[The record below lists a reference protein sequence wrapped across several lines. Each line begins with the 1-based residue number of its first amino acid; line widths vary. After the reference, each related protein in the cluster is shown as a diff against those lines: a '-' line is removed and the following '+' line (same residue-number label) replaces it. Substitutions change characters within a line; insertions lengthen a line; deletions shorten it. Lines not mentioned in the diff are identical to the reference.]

1 MTDIIGIAYC
11 SKPVG
16 FSFKTVDEILTVSQ
30 RNNLQ
35 AALTGAL
42 VYDNN
47 NYLQWLEGE
56 PLKVRA
62 VVERIFQDDRHTDIK
77 LLTVNKLK
85 GRWFPD
91 WNMTAAVTQDET
103 LRGLKLVPHLSL
115 ANFDPQDWSEAD
127 IVSFMNALSDYLTR
141 RPAPKSE
148 LMPDNGSQRPRR
160 VDPLSHLDRRLRNI
174 APDTL
179 S

>member
-1 MTDIIGIAYC
+1 MTEIIGTAYC
-11 SKPVG
+11 STPVG
-16 FSFKTVDEILTVSQ
+16 FSFKTIDDILKVSQ
-30 RNNLQ
+30 GNNLQ
-35 AALTGAL
+35 AGLTGAL

-47 NYLQWLEGE
+47 NYLQWLEGD
-56 PLKVRA
+56 PLTVRA

-77 LLTVNKLK
+77 LLTAHKLK

-91 WNMTAAVTQDET
+91 WNMTAAVTQGET

-115 ANFDPQDWSEAD
+115 AAFNPQDWSEAD
-127 IVSFMNALSDYLTR
+127 VVSFMSAFSDYLKQ

-148 LMPDNGSQRPRR
+148 LLSENESRRPRR
-160 VDPLSHLDRRLRNI
+160 VDPLSHFDRRLRSI
-174 APDTL
+174 APDAL